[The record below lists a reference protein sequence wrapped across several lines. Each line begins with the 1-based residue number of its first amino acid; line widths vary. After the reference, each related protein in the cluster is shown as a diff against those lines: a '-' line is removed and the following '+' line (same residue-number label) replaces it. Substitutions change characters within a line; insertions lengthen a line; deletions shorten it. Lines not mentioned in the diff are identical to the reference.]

1 MAAAVIQTLP
11 ELPECDGG
19 KEHAEKKH
27 GFSAVM
33 PLGFTPLS
41 AEAPQIKQHGNQRRQ
56 PDACDGGEREECN
69 NARHQF
75 TVGEQAADSDD
86 HAGQR
91 RPEGIAAE
99 PLPVHGDACQG
110 ARQTL
115 MLVSA

>member
-1 MAAAVIQTLP
+1 MAAAVIQPLP
-11 ELPECDGG
+11 ELPERDSR
-19 KEHAEKKH
+19 KQHAEEKH
-27 GFSAVM
+27 GFSAVV
-33 PLGFTPLS
+33 PLGFPPLS

-56 PDACDGGEREECN
+56 ADAGEGGEREEFN

-75 TVGEQAADSDD
+75 AVGEQAADSDD

-115 MLVSA
+115 MFVSA